1 MPILAT
7 AALVLAP
14 APAVS
19 YMQLQTPAAPVRPQ
33 QAAAL
38 DQAGLEA
45 LAKEIQADV
54 EGLRGTKFPKP
65 VAVKLAGQ
73 AEFLAYAKRRQQETE
88 SAGRMRRDSSLA
100 QLLGLVP
107 GGTDLEALTMGI
119 LEKQVGGFYDPSSST
134 FYLMSGFSGGVAK
147 VILSH
152 ELAHALDDQLHDLDG
167 TAKRFEQE
175 TDRELA
181 WRCVVEGSG
190 TSTMNQWFLAHRSA
204 VDPADLAKAQ
214 SLGGPEL
221 AAAPPFVWK
230 PLVGSY
236 LRGEGFLVRQ
246 EGLNLL
252 MARPKPADLEQAL
265 KDPPRSTEQ
274 VLHPAAYWDPARRDE
289 PVRIEFGA
297 APAGWTQAGSDVYG
311 ELMLA
316 LLATPPAKRTG
327 LDVANPASILAV
339 EYTNAAATGWDGDRL
354 LWLAQDGA
362 DAAVSASIW
371 DSAKDADE
379 FAAAARA
386 GLLPQTEAKGLAPRS
401 VLVERRGEREV
412 VLVACTRPLQ
422 PDELRALVPPYQTK
436 DAAAAPAKQ

>member
-1 MPILAT
+1 MHILLL
-7 AALVLAP
+7 AAPCLLPVPP
-14 APAVS
+14 AR
-19 YMQLQTPAAPVRPQ
+19 LQVPAAQ
-33 QAAAL
+33 QQAAL

-45 LAKEIQADV
+45 LAKEIQKDV
-54 EGLRGTKFPKP
+54 EKLRGTAFPKP

-88 SAGRMRRDSSLA
+88 SAGRLRRDSALA

-107 GGTDLEALTMGI
+107 GGVDLEALTMGI

-152 ELAHALDDQLHDLDG
+152 ELAHALDDQLFDLDG
-167 TAKRFEQE
+167 TAKRFDEE

-204 VDPADLAKAQ
+204 VDPVDLAKAQ

-221 AAAPPFVWK
+221 AAAPPYVWK

-252 MARPKPADLEQAL
+252 MARPKPADLELAL
-265 KDPPRSTEQ
+265 KNPPRSTEQ
-274 VLHPAAYWDPARRDE
+274 VLHPAAYWDEAKRDE
-289 PVRIEFGA
+289 PTRLEFAA
-297 APAGWTQAGSDVYG
+297 APAGWKVEGRDVYG

-339 EYTNAAATGWDGDRL
+339 EYTNAAATGWDGDRV
-354 LWLAQDGA
+354 LWLSQDGA
-362 DAAVSASIW
+362 DAAVVASVW
-371 DSAKDADE
+371 DSTKDADE

-386 GLLPQTEAKGLAPRS
+386 GLVAQSEARGLAPRG

-412 VLVACTRPLQ
+412 LLVACTKALAA
-422 PDELRALVPPYQTK
+422 DELRALAPAWTTVEP
-436 DAAAAPAKQ
+436 AAAPAKQ